1 MISLQCIGGGFEK
14 SKKGKKE
21 HCMNWKL
28 LTDMVL
34 YLAWPI
40 IGSLM
45 MMIVMIIVI
54 VMMMKKKGEKKD
66 TELKAIDWDGFVTSV
81 AQCQ

>member
-1 MISLQCIGGGFEK
+1 
-14 SKKGKKE
+14 
-21 HCMNWKL
+21 
-28 LTDMVL
+28 
-34 YLAWPI
+34 
-40 IGSLM
+40 